1 MFFINSAVII
11 LLQAICVIHC
21 IRKGNS
27 GNWIWLIIFL
37 PVAGAI
43 AYILSEVFTSGRVE
57 QVQAGVS
64 TVLNP
69 SGKIKKL
76 EQQLKF
82 SDTFNNRVQLAD
94 AYLANGHTGKAIAL
108 YENSLTG
115 AFSENEY
122 VLTQLNTAYFQMQ
135 RYDDVITITKKI
147 YKLPQFPRSRAH
159 LQYAMALEQTG
170 NSEAAEKEF
179 KIMKVR
185 FACFEARY
193 QFSMFLLRANRE
205 EEAGQ
210 LLKDI
215 IEEATQLSPHEKRN
229 HRKWI
234 NLAKEQ
240 LKSLSVQTV

>member
-27 GNWIWLIIFL
+27 NNWIWLIIFL

-43 AYILSEVFTSGRVE
+43 AYIVSEVFTLGRVE
-57 QVQAGVS
+57 QVQAGVT

-69 SGKIKKL
+69 TGKIKKL

-94 AYLANGHTGKAIAL
+94 AYLANGQTEKAIAL
-108 YENSLTG
+108 YEDSLTG

-122 VLTQLNTAYFQMQ
+122 VLTQLNTAYFQKQ
-135 RYDDVITITKKI
+135 QYNDVIAITKRI

-159 LQYAMALEQTG
+159 LQYAMALAQTHDI
-170 NSEAAEKEF
+170 EAAEKEF

-193 QFSMFLLRANRE
+193 QYGMLLLRADRD
-205 EEAGQ
+205 EEARQ
-210 LLKDI
+210 VFKDI
-215 IEEATQLSPHEKRN
+215 IEEATLLSPQEKRN

-240 LKSLSVQTV
+240 LKSLSVQTI

>member
-1 MFFINSAVII
+1 MLFINSAVII

-27 GNWIWLIIFL
+27 NNWIWLIIFL

-43 AYILSEVFTSGRVE
+43 AYIVSEVFTLGRVE
-57 QVQAGVS
+57 QVQAGVT

-69 SGKIKKL
+69 TGKIKKL

-94 AYLANGHTGKAIAL
+94 AYLANGQTEKAIAL
-108 YENSLTG
+108 YEDSLTG

-122 VLTQLNTAYFQMQ
+122 VLTQLNTAYFQKQ
-135 RYDDVITITKKI
+135 QYDRVIAITKRI

-170 NSEAAEKEF
+170 NTEAAEKEF

-193 QFSMFLLRANRE
+193 QYGMLLLRADRD
-205 EEAGQ
+205 EEARQ
-210 LLKDI
+210 VFKDI
-215 IEEATQLSPHEKRN
+215 IEEATLLSPQEKRN
-229 HRKWI
+229 NRKWI

-240 LKSLSVQTV
+240 LKSFSVQTI